1 MRIFRI
7 ATVTHGA
14 DALSG
19 EGARLYG
26 GRWNPKGLPMV
37 YAAATRSLALLEMLV
52 QDQPLRARYVF
63 IPVEVPSRLRM
74 TRLKPSDLPTD
85 WRKPSAGARLQVIG
99 RNWLDRGDS
108 AVLTVPSAVL
118 PQEDNFL
125 LNPRHADFKR
135 LGPGAAELLD
145 TDSRLLHYAWSQQGP
160 TLSSLAEEILPP
172 PPTAATTNTKPRAPR
187 QQRYREYVREK
198 RRH

>member
-7 ATVTHGA
+7 ATLTHSA
-14 DALSG
+14 AALSG

-52 QDQPLRARYVF
+52 QDQPLRARYTF
-63 IPVEVPSRLRM
+63 ISVEVPSRLRI
-74 TRLKPSDLPTD
+74 TRLTQSELPTN
-85 WRKPSAGARLQVIG
+85 WRKPAARAQLQMIG
-99 RNWLDRGDS
+99 REWVASGES

-125 LNPRHADFKR
+125 LNPHHTDFTR
-135 LGPGAAELLD
+135 LQPGEAELLD
-145 TDSRLLHYAWSQQGP
+145 TDSRLLRYA
-160 TLSSLAEEILPP
+160 
-172 PPTAATTNTKPRAPR
+172 
-187 QQRYREYVREK
+187 
-198 RRH
+198 